1 MELKLKGAHIFSAL
15 KLIKQLNL
23 KDYII
28 DISKQYVDL
37 KTKQDK
43 EHAKV
48 RAIFNEEGKELN
60 SETVALF
67 YAEHEDFAKAE
78 LELQNKAVELKQD
91 GIFKIVDILGTE
103 EMDKVVYKFLS
114 EVYGVTIEEIENLGF
129 EEMIKA
135 ILDIVSS
142 DELVKAFS
150 VVLK

>member
-15 KLIKQLNL
+15 KLIKQLDI

-28 DISKQYVDL
+28 NISKQYVDL

-60 SETVALF
+60 SENVALF
-67 YAEHEDFAKAE
+67 YAEHEVFAQAE
-78 LELQNKAVELKQD
+78 LEFQNRAVELKQE

-103 EMDKVVYKFLS
+103 GMDKVVYKFLS

-142 DELVKAFS
+142 DELIKAFS

>member
-23 KDYII
+23 KEFII
-28 DISKQYVDL
+28 DISCKYVDL

-67 YAEHEDFAKAE
+67 YAEHEDFAKA
-78 LELQNKAVELKQD
+78 
-91 GIFKIVDILGTE
+91 
-103 EMDKVVYKFLS
+103 
-114 EVYGVTIEEIENLGF
+114 
-129 EEMIKA
+129 
-135 ILDIVSS
+135 
-142 DELVKAFS
+142 
-150 VVLK
+150 